1 MKGMACCLV
10 YTNCALGT
18 WGGCGSAGKL
28 CFLVLQ
34 CCCLF
39 LCAGLSRCTSVA
51 VVCEVLCAR
60 GCCVGRFFVLN
71 MEKKGV
77 LEGFAWV
84 SRNSQLFT
92 ITHLGEENFQ
102 R

>member
-1 MKGMACCLV
+1 MVALA
-10 YTNCALGT
+10 NCV
-18 WGGCGSAGKL
+18 SSSYN
-28 CFLVLQ
+28 V
-34 CCCLF
+34 
-39 LCAGLSRCTSVA
+39 
-51 VVCEVLCAR
+51 VVCFCAQGCRGAPPLPSCAR
-60 GCCVGRFFVLN
+60 FCVREVVVWGVCLFFVLI